1 MKSGSENRK
10 PICDEYN
17 TRLFM
22 DLKNIFANMPGVFQG
37 EVLEDILKTGHLKIE
52 RIISHGH
59 STEQGCW
66 FDQVQNEWVIVLKGN
81 AGLLFEGND
90 TVIEMGPGDYVN
102 IPAHQKHRVEWT
114 APNAETVWL
123 AIHY

>member
-1 MKSGSENRK
+1 MNH
-10 PICDEYN
+10 
-17 TRLFM
+17 
-22 DLKNIFANMPGVFQG
+22 KNIFADIPKQIPD
-37 EVLEDILKTGHLKIE
+37 EVLEEIMKTEHFRIE

-59 STEQGCW
+59 ST
-66 FDQVQNEWVIVLKGN
+66 DQDEWYDQDQDEWVIVLKGS

-90 TVIEMGPGDYVN
+90 TAVIMSPGDYVN

-114 APNAETVWL
+114 EPDAETVWL